1 MQGGRIGIER
11 VQQQEGGELHMS
23 FDSKKYELVL
33 DDSIAFYG
41 RVLYRIRALKA
52 FRDVGSSALGGYIE
66 SEDNLSQDGD
76 CWVYPGAMVFD
87 HAQVLEDAMIYG
99 SAKVFGYAI
108 VQGSARV
115 YNCAK
120 IYGSAHIGDGAWV
133 SGYVRVCGSVQILG
147 DSRVLIASTSG
158 MICESGQE
166 EEL

>member
-1 MQGGRIGIER
+1 
-11 VQQQEGGELHMS
+11 MS
-23 FDSKKYELVL
+23 FDGKKYELVL
-33 DDSIAFYG
+33 DDSITFYG

-52 FRDVGSSALGGYIE
+52 FHDVEPSALGGYIE

-76 CWVYPGAMVFD
+76 CWVYSGSMVFD
-87 HAQVLEDAMIYG
+87 QAQVLENAMVYG
-99 SAKVFGYAI
+99 GAKVYGHAL
-108 VQGSARV
+108 VRDSARV

-133 SGYVRVCGSVQILG
+133 SGYVRICGSVQIYG
-147 DSRVLIASTSG
+147 DSRVFIASTSG